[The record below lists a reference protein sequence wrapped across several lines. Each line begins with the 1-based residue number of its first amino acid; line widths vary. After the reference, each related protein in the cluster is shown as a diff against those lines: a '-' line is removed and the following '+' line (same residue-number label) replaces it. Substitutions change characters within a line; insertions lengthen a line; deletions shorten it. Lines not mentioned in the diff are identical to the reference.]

1 MRTEKLGVILIAL
14 TFMLVVVFSCV
25 SIFSLKKVDAVF
37 AVSENANV
45 EEMQNKLDDYLG
57 KNLLFFD
64 TEQVYTLFEDNRYVE
79 VLSVKKEFPNV
90 LKVEI
95 KERRE
100 VFYVAL
106 GDKGYATTDSGFV
119 LGELSQAEMENEQ
132 PRDRILL
139 EFDENIYV
147 DVSVGE
153 YLSVKNSN
161 VADTFFEMV
170 KSFNLT
176 DCIKKVS
183 VLGRAQL
190 LGEYDVVVETYT
202 GVKIE
207 IENVENNGVNKIKNA
222 FYVYDNFLSDYQ
234 KFYGELVSN
243 NSLKPA
249 EIGQPVL
256 KVTHTYTKDGVRIDT
271 GYWCFDLNGNP
282 IDDID

>member
-25 SIFSLKKVDAVF
+25 SIFSLKKVDVVF

-45 EEMQNKLDDYLG
+45 EEMQDKLDDYLG

-79 VLSVKKEFPNV
+79 VLCVKKEFPNV

-106 GDKGYATTDSGFV
+106 GDKGYATTDNGFV
-119 LGELSQAEMENEQ
+119 LRELSQAEMENEL

-153 YLSVKNSN
+153 YLTVKNSN

-170 KSFNLT
+170 KSVNLT
-176 DCIKKVS
+176 DCINKVK
-183 VLGRAQL
+183 VVGKTQL
-190 LGEYDVVVETYT
+190 LGEYDVFVETYT

-207 IENVENNGVNKIKNA
+207 IRKVENNGVNKIKNA
-222 FYVYDNFLSDYQ
+222 FYVYDNLSDYQ
-234 KFYGELVSN
+234 KFEGDLLSI
-243 NSLKPA
+243 NSLGPA

-256 KVTHTYTKDGVRIDT
+256 QVTHTYTKDGVTIDT
-271 GYWCFDLNGNP
+271 ADWYFDLNGNP